1 MLCKGRDHW
10 GAFPMK
16 ADSLK
21 MSKVFASGG
30 DVHYVLPHFQRE
42 YSWERENWQT
52 LFLDVQGVYEAY
64 CAENEPEHFMG
75 SLVVI
80 NDGTRNGVIPAF
92 KLVDGQQRLTT
103 ISLLLCALER
113 LIKDKHPDIAKKIQR
128 LLTNPDE
135 AGVVHYKLLPTTKYG
150 DRETYFA
157 IIDGNTPPSTGSK
170 IAEAFDYLYGQ
181 LSYKIEEGQID
192 PTTYFV
198 ALANCLHVVFIDLD
212 QHERPFEIF
221 ESLNAKAKPL
231 SPADLVR
238 NYIAMRLP
246 EASQEGVFNQYWAK
260 IDDMLLEKR
269 TVGKSRLG
277 ELTAFLR
284 HYLAMISGTLPNER
298 HVYERFRDRMEAEF
312 KSTDAF
318 IGELATL
325 KRFAEYYNRLL
336 RPEQETD
343 HAIRQQLNRLNILE
357 ISTAYPFL
365 LAMYDAFE
373 QKRLQAYEFLDA
385 LQVIE
390 NYLVRRYLADEP
402 TNYLNK
408 MFPTLWNAIDRT
420 RFGASLR
427 QILLTKNYPA
437 DNRIREVLYTQ
448 SMYEKA
454 PQGRQKTVLV
464 LETINRHLS
473 KGSGGFT
480 VLDAS
485 STIEHI
491 MPQKLSEDW
500 KKHLGERWEELYR
513 DHLDTLGNLT
523 LVTQDWN
530 AQLSNE
536 AFGQK
541 KEKLARH
548 ALRINCD
555 YFSRS
560 IKKWNDGAIRER
572 ADFLCDQIFQIW
584 TAIGEPMVKH
594 SATGIKPKAVLIL
607 GDTYPVKSW
616 RDVAC
621 QTAEVVAKI
630 SDDFDR
636 VVSQVPGYFFQEK
649 NQYAPRQLSNG
660 WWIYLNL
667 SASGIKSLCRNLI
680 AAAGIPEEDWQVE
693 EE

>member
-1 MLCKGRDHW
+1 
-10 GAFPMK
+10 MK

-21 MSKVFASGG
+21 ISKVFASGG

-42 YSWERENWQT
+42 YSWEKENWQT
-52 LFLDVQGVYEAY
+52 LFQDVQGVYDAY
-64 CAENEPEHFMG
+64 NPEKEPEHFMG

-103 ISLLLCALER
+103 ISLLLCALGR
-113 LIKDKHPDIAKKIQR
+113 LVKDKHPDIAKKIQR

-135 AGVVHYKLLPTTKYG
+135 SGFLHYKLLPTTKYA
-150 DRETYFA
+150 DRETYIA
-157 IIDGNTPPSTGSK
+157 IIDDKSVTSSGSK
-170 IAEAFDYLYGQ
+170 VAEAFEYLYVQ
-181 LSYKIEEGQID
+181 LKYQIEEGKVD
-192 PTTYFV
+192 PTTYFI

-246 EASQEGVFNQYWAK
+246 EASQESVFNQYWAK
-260 IDDMLLEKR
+260 IDDILQEKR

-298 HVYERFRDRMEAEF
+298 HVYERFRDRMESEF
-312 KSTDAF
+312 KSNSTF

-325 KRFAEYYNRLL
+325 HRFAEYYNRLL
-336 RPEQETD
+336 RPEKEPGSAVQ
-343 HAIRQQLNRLNILE
+343 QQLKRLHTLE
-357 ISTAYPFL
+357 VSTAYPFL

-373 QKRLQAYEFLDA
+373 QKRLQPYEFQDA

-408 MFPTLWNAIDRT
+408 MFPALWNAIDRT
-420 RFGASLR
+420 QFGTSLR
-427 QILLTKNYPA
+427 QILLAKNYPT
-437 DNRIREVLYTQ
+437 DGRIREVVYTQ
-448 SMYEKA
+448 SMYEKS

-480 VLDAS
+480 VLDGS

-491 MPQKLSEDW
+491 LPQRLSDDW
-500 KKHLGERWEELYR
+500 KKHLGERWEEIYR

-523 LVTQDWN
+523 PVTQDWN

-536 AFGQK
+536 IFAQK

-548 ALRINCD
+548 ALRINSE

-560 IKKWNDGAIRER
+560 IRKWNDAAIRER
-572 ADFLCDQIFQIW
+572 ADFLCDQMFQIW
-584 TAIGEPMVKH
+584 PAIGEPTVKH
-594 SATGIKPKAVLIL
+594 NATGTKPKAVTIL
-607 GDTYPVKSW
+607 GDTYIVKSW

-621 QTAEVVAKI
+621 QTAEVAIDIV
-630 SDDFDR
+630 DDFDR
-636 VVSQVPGYFFQEK
+636 VVNQMPGYFFKEK
-649 NQYAPRQLSNG
+649 NQYTPRQISNG

-667 SASGIKSLCRNLI
+667 NSGAIKSFCRNLI
-680 AAAGIPEEDWQVE
+680 AVAGIPEEDWQVE
-693 EE
+693 EG